1 MNGADIFDT
10 LGLSLKVGLLAT
22 LLNLPVAL
30 GVVYLLVNGRF
41 RGKDLLEGFISLPLV
56 MPPVTTGYVLLFI
69 LGKRGLVGSVLFSLF
84 GIRIAFTTAAAVI
97 ASMTVSFP
105 LIVRSIRL
113 SMDMVDVRLERAA
126 MTLGADR
133 ISVFFRVT
141 LPLILPGILNGAVLG
156 FARSMGEFGAT
167 MTFAGNIKGETRTI
181 PLSVYSLLQI
191 PGRENDA
198 ALLVV
203 ISLVVSFG
211 AMFFSSRLSRKSH
224 YRKERNDG
232 PAI

>member
-1 MNGADIFDT
+1 VNGADIFDT